1 MIALLQRVT
10 SGKVTINQETVGE
23 ISAGL
28 VIFAGVAG
36 DDTPADIARL
46 CDKIVNLRI
55 FSDENGKLNLSALDV
70 GAEMLVVSQFT
81 LLADMRKGRRPSF
94 ERAAPPQQAE
104 SLFEEFVNM
113 LQKTNLKV
121 ETGRF
126 RQHMLVQIE
135 NDGPVTIYL
144 NSREL

>member
-28 VIFAGVAG
+28 VIFAGIAS

-70 GAEMLVVSQFT
+70 GAEILVVSQFT